1 MEYRVLK
8 YFLTVAREENITRA
22 AEVLHLSQPALS
34 RQLMQLE
41 DELGAKLFERG
52 KRSITLTD
60 AGMLLRRRAQEIVD
74 LTEKTEREFQSAGTL
89 GGVISI
95 GSGEAET
102 MRFLAGAMESFSRQY
117 PEVKFD
123 LYSNNAD
130 FIKERLDR
138 GLLDI
143 GVLLEPG
150 DLSKYE
156 YIRLKDRERWG
167 ALVPRKCPLA
177 EKDSVRA
184 EDLIGHRV
192 FMPKR
197 AQAQGV
203 VAWFGDLYEKLDVFV
218 SYNLLYNAAM
228 LVDCGIGAA
237 LTIEGAAALYKNPN
251 TVFRLFSPQLSVS
264 SVLVW
269 KKYQPM
275 TPAAAAFIEDLKKT
289 AAQY

>member
-1 MEYRVLK
+1 M
-8 YFLTVAREENITRA
+8 
-22 AEVLHLSQPALS
+22 
-34 RQLMQLE
+34 
-41 DELGAKLFERG
+41 
-52 KRSITLTD
+52 
-60 AGMLLRRRAQEIVD
+60 
-74 LTEKTEREFQSAGTL
+74 
-89 GGVISI
+89 
-95 GSGEAET
+95 
-102 MRFLAGAMESFSRQY
+102 
-117 PEVKFD
+117 
-123 LYSNNAD
+123 
-130 FIKERLDR
+130 
-138 GLLDI
+138 
-143 GVLLEPG
+143 LLEPG

-197 AQAQGV
+197 AQAQGG

-237 LTIEGAAALYKNPN
+237 LTIEGAAELYKNPN
-251 TVFRLFSPQLSVS
+251 TVFRPFSPQLSVS

-275 TPAAAAFIEDLKKT
+275 TPAAAAFIEHLKKT